1 MTVPT
6 LDELVAY
13 FETLTP
19 ERVAE
24 MGRYY
29 ADDAYFKDPH
39 NEVRRLADI
48 QAIFRRMFEQVD
60 EPRFSILERVGAGDT
75 VALVW
80 EMRFRFRRFRRREVQ
95 LIRGMSHLRFAADGR
110 VCFHR
115 DYWDAAEELYEKI
128 PLLGALMRGLRRAV

>member
-1 MTVPT
+1 MPT
-6 LDELVAY
+6 LDELVTY

-29 ADDAYFKDPH
+29 TEDAYFKDPH

-48 QAIFRRMFEQVD
+48 QAIFHRMFEQVD
-60 EPRFSILERVGAGDT
+60 EPRFRITERIGAGDS

-80 EMRFRFRRFRRREVQ
+80 EMHFRFRSFRRGETQV
-95 LIRGMSHLRFAADGR
+95 IRGVTHLRLGADGR

-128 PLLGALMRGLRRAV
+128 PLLGFLMRRLRHAV

>member
-1 MTVPT
+1 MPT
-6 LDELVAY
+6 LDELVTY

-19 ERVAE
+19 QSVAE
-24 MGRYY
+24 MGAYY
-29 ADDAYFKDPH
+29 AEDAYFKDPH

-48 QAIFRRMFEQVD
+48 QAIFRRMFQQVD
-60 EPRFSILERVGAGDT
+60 EPRFRILERIGAGDT

-80 EMRFRFRRFRRREVQ
+80 EMHFRFRSIRPHEVQ
-95 LIRGMSHLRFAADGR
+95 VIRGMSYLRLAADGR

-128 PLLGALMRGLRRAV
+128 PLLGVLMRRLRRAV